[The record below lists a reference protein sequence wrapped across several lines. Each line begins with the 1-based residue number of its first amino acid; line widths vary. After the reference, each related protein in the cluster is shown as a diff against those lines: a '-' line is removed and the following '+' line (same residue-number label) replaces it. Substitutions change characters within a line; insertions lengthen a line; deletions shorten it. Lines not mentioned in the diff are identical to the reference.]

1 MDEAK
6 MNGAKKMDEKKKEV
20 KKPIAVVQKNQRDP
34 FLDYKPAAWKR
45 PYYFAEDCLEKSL
58 TKVDAICYEAS
69 QMAELKNIN
78 ILLVSYIVLT
88 AIVLLTLVSAA
99 IRKVGFFF

>member
-1 MDEAK
+1 MID
-6 MNGAKKMDEKKKEV
+6 AKKMNDKKKEI
-20 KKPIAVVQKNQRDP
+20 KKTVAVVQKNQRDP

-45 PYYFAEDCLEKSL
+45 PYYLAEDCLEKSL

-69 QMAELKNIN
+69 QMAEIKNIN

>member
-1 MDEAK
+1 MDEAELID
-6 MNGAKKMDEKKKEV
+6 AKKTDDKRKEV
-20 KKPIAVVQKNQRDP
+20 KKQVAVVQKNQRDP
-34 FLDYKPAAWKR
+34 FVDYKPAAWKR
-45 PYYFAEDCLEKSL
+45 PYYFLEDILEKSL
-58 TKVDAICYEAS
+58 TKVAAICYETS

-88 AIVLLTLVSAA
+88 AIVLLALVSAA

>member
-6 MNGAKKMDEKKKEV
+6 MIDAKKMNDKKKEI
-20 KKPIAVVQKNQRDP
+20 KKTVAVVQKNQRDP

-45 PYYFAEDCLEKSL
+45 PYYLTEDCLEKSL

-69 QMAELKNIN
+69 QMAEIKNIN

-88 AIVLLTLVSAA
+88 AIVLLTLVSAT